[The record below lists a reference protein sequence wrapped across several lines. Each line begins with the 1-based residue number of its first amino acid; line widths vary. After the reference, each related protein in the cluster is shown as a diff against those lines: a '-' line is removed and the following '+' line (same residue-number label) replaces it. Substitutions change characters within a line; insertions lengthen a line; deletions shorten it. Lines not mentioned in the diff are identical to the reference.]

1 MSRPDA
7 RTNGMA
13 PNNPTPQP
21 AVNRILASLPSL
33 NRKVVTALEPV
44 FLRSGTIL
52 CEPQQEVVHVYFLV
66 DALVSVICAGI
77 DGSTLEISLVGGEGM
92 IGLPALLG
100 GANSF
105 QAIVQMS
112 GRAFRMESSRLLAEF
127 NKNEDLRRRL
137 MNYTN
142 SFLVQIA
149 QLSICNCYH
158 SLQERLCRW
167 LLVARDATRSNSLTM
182 THETISRLLGARR
195 AGITVAVGL
204 LEKAGLLRRGR
215 GQIVIVDPSGLEE
228 AACECYS
235 VLRECARIP
244 APS

>member
-1 MSRPDA
+1 
-7 RTNGMA
+7 MA
-13 PNNPTPQP
+13 DNPIPQP
-21 AVNRILASLPSL
+21 TANRILASLPGL
-33 NRKVVTALEPV
+33 NRKVLNALEPV
-44 FLRSGTIL
+44 FLRSGTVL
-52 CEPQQEVVHVYFLV
+52 CEPARAVDYVYFLA
-66 DALVSVICAGI
+66 DALVSVICAGA
-77 DGSTLEISLVGGEGM
+77 DGSTLEVSLVGGEGL
-92 IGLPALLG
+92 IGLPAVLG
-100 GANSF
+100 GPNSF

-112 GRAFRMESSRLLAEF
+112 GRAFRMESGRLLAEF
-127 NKNEDLRRRL
+127 NKNEDLRNRL

-215 GQIVIVDPSGLEE
+215 GQIVILDPSGLEE

-235 VLRECARIP
+235 VLRECARMP

>member
-1 MSRPDA
+1 
-7 RTNGMA
+7 
-13 PNNPTPQP
+13 
-21 AVNRILASLPSL
+21 
-33 NRKVVTALEPV
+33 
-44 FLRSGTIL
+44 
-52 CEPQQEVVHVYFLV
+52 
-66 DALVSVICAGI
+66 
-77 DGSTLEISLVGGEGM
+77 
-92 IGLPALLG
+92 
-100 GANSF
+100 
-105 QAIVQMS
+105 VQMS